1 MAWEKALKPK
11 KTVLTVRIDEEE
23 ENLLAKA
30 VEKSGIDMADFLREA
45 ISDRVALTISGTP
58 RDNFLLQKV
67 RELDKENLRMKRRV
81 QEYAKRL
88 LDIVGFTGGKVS
100 EV

>member
-11 KTVLTVRIDEEE
+11 KTILTVRIDEEE
-23 ENLLAKA
+23 ENLLATA

-67 RELDKENLRMKRRV
+67 RELDKENLRMKRKV
-81 QEYAKRL
+81 QLYTGKL
-88 LDIVGFTGGKVS
+88 LETFGFTGGKIF
-100 EV
+100 EG